1 MRRLLYSSGVGKV
14 FDGIDEVLA
23 SWITVQPVWFVATAP
38 LAADGHVNVSPRG
51 HDSLSILAPRRV
63 GWVDYTGSGVETI
76 AHLRENGRICLMF
89 ASFDRR
95 PRIVRLHGRGTVAL
109 PGEPGYDEVVAL
121 HPPHPSTRAVI
132 IVEVDRV
139 SDSCGHGMPVMDLVG
154 ERELLRLTAEKKG
167 PEGMASYRMLKNTT
181 SIDGLPGL
189 GPGDPSNRP
198 NSPADR
204 SPVGR

>member
-1 MRRLLYSSGVGKV
+1 VGKV

-23 SWITVQPVWFVATAP
+23 SWITAQPVWFVATAP

-51 HDSLSILAPRRV
+51 HDSLSILGPRRV

-95 PRIVRLHGRGTVAL
+95 PRVVRLHGRGAVAL
-109 PGEPGYDEVVAL
+109 PGEPAYDEVVARNPL
-121 HPPHPSTRAVI
+121 HPSTRAVI
-132 IVEVDRV
+132 TVDVERV
-139 SDSCGHGMPVMDLVG
+139 SDSCGHGMPVMDLVK
-154 ERELLRLTAEKKG
+154 ERNLLRLTAEKKG
-167 PEGMASYRMLKNTT
+167 SEGMASYRTLNNTT

-189 GPGDPSNRP
+189 
-198 NSPADR
+198 
-204 SPVGR
+204 